1 MDVVFRSKVV
11 EVHFMT
17 LLKLCQGRQ
26 ESVDS
31 HAPEP
36 LLQLDKRIELGIKI
50 GNDHIKFFLFMN
62 VFKPA
67 EQYVRACRW
76 IGNLVGLIND
86 FVHVNARFEALIGQA
101 NDAAIK
107 RGSLFQAA
115 NHRNTWPRTVDG
127 IQSCYTDGEC
137 GLIHRRAAST
147 CTAASS
153 PENPADR
160 AQSWQHLPHT
170 ALEWLL

>member
-17 LLKLCQGRQ
+17 LLKLCQGWQ
-26 ESVDS
+26 KSVDS
-31 HAPEP
+31 HALEP
-36 LLQLDKRIELGIKI
+36 LLQLDKGIELSIKI
-50 GNDHIKFFLFMN
+50 GDDHVEFFLFVY
-62 VFKPA
+62 VFEPA
-67 EQYVRACRW
+67 EQHIGTCRR
-76 IGNLVGLIND
+76 IGYLVGLVND
-86 FVHVNARFEALIGQA
+86 FVHVNARLEALIGQA

-107 RGSLFQAA
+107 RGSFFQATD
-115 NHRNTWPRTVDG
+115 HGNTRSRTVDG